1 MWLLIILVM
10 IKRRISIQYYIIFTH
25 PQDEYHIIFNLTQDQ
40 YDIIFTHSQFLT
52 AASSKVR
59 VNRVALSPSPIA
71 VCSLEVF
78 EFITI
83 TGIDNNLVQI
93 AIN

>member
-25 PQDEYHIIFNLTQDQ
+25 PQDEYHIIFDFTQDQ
-40 YDIIFTHSQFLT
+40 SDIIFTHPQFLT

-59 VNRVALSPSPIA
+59 VSRVALSPSPIA
-71 VCSLEVF
+71 VCSLEVV
-78 EFITI
+78 EDITI
-83 TGIDNNLVQI
+83 TGIDNILVQV